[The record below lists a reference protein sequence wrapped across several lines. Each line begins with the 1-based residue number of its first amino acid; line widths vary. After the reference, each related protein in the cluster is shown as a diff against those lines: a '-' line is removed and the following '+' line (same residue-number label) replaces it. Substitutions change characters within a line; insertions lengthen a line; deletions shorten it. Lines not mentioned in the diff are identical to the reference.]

1 MLGELQTL
9 QNDMRAAAEIE
20 EYVEA
25 SHIKLK
31 RDEAHRVTLHAL
43 VEAETHVDTLN
54 LTQSSNV
61 SNQQRGPDS
70 RMKNDQL
77 LLDDLSLST
86 IRRFEEDDPSI
97 AMTMTGRSFQLQMD
111 NRPMISRQDSSN
123 QSSTEQPQYGEVFAT
138 RDKSPTEGDKKKENE
153 GHPLYGVPNYEDL
166 PPPDE
171 IFQQNEAGL
180 ILSIN
185 SSNSITTSSDAISKV
200 ESILGSYRTRCFFSN
215 NWSLREAAILKFSL
229 MLPSIMDK
237 VKKDNEQENNLWD
250 TLKRSICIILEKA
263 LDDKIVQ
270 VFLTG
275 LIALDDCVNEFED
288 LHLTQKEA
296 ISLLS
301 NIVFNLVDKLSSG
314 NQKLVEGAETALMS
328 LALYDVIGP
337 LYIASIIM
345 KRTSSKDSKGKLLC
359 QRFQLLREVVSE
371 FGNDGPNGEKIMDF
385 VKTHGFGHK
394 DAEVREAAKE
404 LTTEIFL
411 RDGRSVISMLDGLSE
426 RQLKEYK
433 VAFANANHARNA
445 KETRIS
451 DDYEK
456 IVSNPK
462 IASST
467 GNIAS
472 SPGVIET
479 KLIAPTPR
487 GRGRGRGRIMHIE

>member
-20 EYVEA
+20 EYIEA
-25 SHIKLK
+25 SKIKLK

-43 VEAETHVDTLN
+43 VEAETHIDTLN

-61 SNQQRGPDS
+61 SQQRGQGS
-70 RMKNDQL
+70 RVKHEQL

-111 NRPMISRQDSSN
+111 DRPIISRQDSSN
-123 QSSTEQPQYGEVFAT
+123 QSSEEQPQYGDVFAKDEPST
-138 RDKSPTEGDKKKENE
+138 QGDDKKEN
-153 GHPLYGVPNYEDL
+153 GKHPLYGVPNYDDL
-166 PPPDE
+166 PQPDE
-171 IFQQNEAGL
+171 MFQQNEAGL

-200 ESILGSYRTRCFFSN
+200 ESILGSYRTRCFFSK

-229 MLPSIMDK
+229 MLPSIVDK
-237 VKKDNEQENNLWD
+237 VKRDKEQENNLWD
-250 TLKRSICIILEKA
+250 TLTRNICIILEKS

-275 LIALDDCVNEFED
+275 LIALDDCVNEFEE

-328 LALYDVIGP
+328 LALFDAIGP
-337 LYIASIIM
+337 IYIASIIM

-359 QRFQLLREVVSE
+359 QRFQLLREIVSE
-371 FGNDGPNGEKIMDF
+371 FGHDGPNGEKIIDF

-394 DAEVREAAKE
+394 DTEVREAAKE

-426 RQLKEYK
+426 RQLKDYK
-433 VAFANANHARNA
+433 VAFANANHARNT

-462 IASST
+462 ISSST

-479 KLIAPTPR
+479 KLTAPTPR